1 MSNQKHF
8 RLFPLTL
15 WGVLLVMLSGCT
27 TTIMLNSIDN
37 FFINSDSLNYKVVAE
52 NVVGSSKDMTYMD
65 GCLLFNNFK
74 SDNSLA
80 VFDLSTK
87 TVAQRFLRLGQES
100 TEKVDRP
107 TSLNKLNDSTLV
119 WLDSKS
125 VVQEAVLAD
134 DKCSIVSTSTRCQ
147 LDSALSIH
155 QMIPLA
161 DGSYVTTGFFNMHFA
176 VMGKR
181 GGLVY
186 YMNNYPDEKEV
197 DDKRVKAMAF
207 QGNFV
212 TKPTLDRFTY
222 YYHQSDVIEF
232 YAIKKGKLK
241 ATISYTCKVADY
253 TLTDDNTPV
262 ILNGHYYFLNGCA
275 SNQFVYL
282 LYADPDDE
290 STRPQI
296 AGNTLLVF
304 NWNGKP
310 VKRYNLPV
318 KLTAIAVD
326 PTDSLL
332 YGIPLQPEGA
342 LLEFP
347 LPAQ

>member
-1 MSNQKHF
+1 MSNKKHF
-8 RLFPLTL
+8 RLFLVTC
-15 WGVLLVMLSGCT
+15 WAVLLAMLSGCT
-27 TTIMLNSIDN
+27 MLMPISIDD
-37 FFINSDSLNYKVVAE
+37 FFLKSDSLNYKVVAE
-52 NVVGSSKDMTYMD
+52 NVVGSSRDMTYMD
-65 GCLLFNNFK
+65 GCLLFNNLK
-74 SDNSLA
+74 SDNSLT

-87 TVAQRFLRLGQES
+87 KVTQRFLKLGQES

-107 TSLNKLNDSTLV
+107 TSLNRLNDSTLV

-125 VVQEAVLAD
+125 FVQEAVLAD
-134 DKCSIVSTSTRCQ
+134 DKRSIVSTSTRCQ
-147 LDSALSIH
+147 IDSTLSVLR
-155 QMIPLA
+155 MIPLA

-176 VMGKR
+176 VLGKR

-186 YMNNYPDEKEV
+186 YMNNYPDENEV
-197 DDKRVKAMAF
+197 DDKRVKALAF

-212 TKPTLDRFTY
+212 TKPTLDRFAY

-232 YAIKKGKLK
+232 YALKKGKLSGK
-241 ATISYTCKVADY
+241 ISYTCKVAEY

-282 LYADPDDE
+282 LYANPDDE

-310 VKRYNLPV
+310 VKRYDLPV

-347 LPAQ
+347 LLAQ

>member
-1 MSNQKHF
+1 
-8 RLFPLTL
+8 
-15 WGVLLVMLSGCT
+15 V
-27 TTIMLNSIDN
+27 
-37 FFINSDSLNYKVVAE
+37 
-52 NVVGSSKDMTYMD
+52 
-65 GCLLFNNFK
+65 
-74 SDNSLA
+74 
-80 VFDLSTK
+80 
-87 TVAQRFLRLGQES
+87 
-100 TEKVDRP
+100 VDRP
-107 TSLNKLNDSTLV
+107 TSLNRLNDSTLV
-119 WLDSKS
+119 WLDLKS
-125 VVQEAVLAD
+125 FVQEIVLTD
-134 DKCSIVSTSTRCQ
+134 DKRNIVSTSTGCQ
-147 LDSALSIH
+147 LDSTLIIH

-176 VMGKR
+176 VLGKR

-186 YMNNYPDEKEV
+186 YMNNYPDEKVV
-197 DDKRVKAMAF
+197 DNKCVKAMAF
-207 QGNFV
+207 KGNFV
-212 TKPTLDRFTY
+212 TNPALDRFAF

-232 YAIKKGKLK
+232 YALK
-241 ATISYTCKVADY
+241 EGRLKSTISYTCKVADY
-253 TLTDDNTPV
+253 TLTNDSTPV
-262 ILNGHYYFLNGCA
+262 ILNEHYYFLNGCA

-290 STRPQI
+290 STKPQI